1 MQPYPILKAIIT
13 AGALAVAAMHIF
25 VPSVKIDGITVLLLA
40 AAALPWLQPIFR
52 SVKLPGGVEIVLQ
65 ELKQEIEDA
74 SGAAQSAQRKADL
87 AVSGI
92 GAGTPPGSPTQA
104 SDNPNE
110 RLQTLSRKYV
120 DIRANQV
127 SGSART
133 QAMAAVVREMI
144 DLVSSLPELDVVPLL
159 RSNNSGMRLAAYAYL
174 YASPNPQHLS
184 ELVSSVT
191 ALEDTPFGQY
201 WGLQAVGRNLGA
213 RLGDRTSEDLYRD
226 LTAFADRI
234 PRGSD
239 RDYEVRKIITQMR
252 PSA

>member
-1 MQPYPILKAIIT
+1 MQPYPILKAAIT
-13 AGALAVAAMHIF
+13 TGALTVAALHIF
-25 VPSVKIDGITVLLLA
+25 VPSVKVDAITVLLLA

-52 SVKLPGGVEIVLQ
+52 SVKLPGGVEFVLQ
-65 ELKQEIEDA
+65 ELKQEIKDA
-74 SGAAQSAQRKADL
+74 SGAAQSAERKADL
-87 AVSGI
+87 AVSGV
-92 GAGTPPGSPTQA
+92 GAGPPGGLTPRPYA
-104 SDNPNE
+104 NPNE

-144 DLVSSLPELDVVPLL
+144 ELASSLPELDVVPLL
-159 RSNNSGMRLAAYAYL
+159 RSKDSGLRLAAYAYL
-174 YASPNPQHLS
+174 YAAPNPRHFR

-201 WGLQAVGRNLGA
+201 WGLQAVGRNLGTGI
-213 RLGDRTSEDLYRD
+213 GDSTSEDLCQD
-226 LTAFADRI
+226 LAAFADRI

-252 PSA
+252 TSA

>member
-40 AAALPWLQPIFR
+40 AAALPGLQPIFR

-92 GAGTPPGSPTQA
+92 
-104 SDNPNE
+104 
-110 RLQTLSRKYV
+110 
-120 DIRANQV
+120 
-127 SGSART
+127 
-133 QAMAAVVREMI
+133 
-144 DLVSSLPELDVVPLL
+144 
-159 RSNNSGMRLAAYAYL
+159 
-174 YASPNPQHLS
+174 
-184 ELVSSVT
+184 T

-213 RLGDRTSEDLYRD
+213 RTGDRTSKDLYRD